1 MLGGGPLRVEL
12 RWAGADRRMALVA
25 LEGADGLNE
34 AVGADNHM
42 NSLAS
47 QTIALDDFVLPDE

>member
-1 MLGGGPLRVEL
+1 MPGCKE
-12 RWAGADRRMALVA
+12 RMR
-25 LEGADGLNE
+25 GRIR
-34 AVGADNHM
+34 DNHM